1 MDDSSNV
8 NSLDFVD
15 LMEYDEFDDYDD
27 TLSTLVSQR
36 PFCDNQ
42 QCGDSITELEGVPLS
57 IELSHA
63 IAGPSQQCRKTLP
76 TPSLVVA
83 EDEGFV
89 KAPELFLRFGMNG
102 SNSVDDFVD
111 TPTNQPNDC
120 VELQYENEFDEDDDN
135 GADDFLR
142 FTESTKSYH
151 SVTENEN
158 EQLLLEGIE
167 FFYAS
172 LSFGEILEINVCL
185 NLFFFANI
193 SRGTAC
199 ILIRTT

>member
-1 MDDSSNV
+1 MSSKTSDLRNFIPKMDDSLNCSNV
-8 NSLDFVD
+8 NSLDFAD
-15 LMEYDEFDDYDD
+15 LLEYDEFDVYDD

-36 PFCDNQ
+36 SCYDR
-42 QCGDSITELEGVPLS
+42 ITETEGVPLS
-57 IELSHA
+57 VELSQSMNA
-63 IAGPSQQCRKTLP
+63 TAGPSQQSLKTLP
-76 TPSLVVA
+76 PPLLVVA
-83 EDEGFV
+83 EDKGFV
-89 KAPELFLRFGMNG
+89 KAPELFLRFGINS

-120 VELQYENEFDEDDDN
+120 VELQYENEFDEDEGD

-158 EQLLLEGIE
+158 EQLLLEGIQ

-172 LSFGEILEINVCL
+172 LLFGD
-185 NLFFFANI
+185 
-193 SRGTAC
+193 
-199 ILIRTT
+199 